1 MTSSDDRSDKGRD
14 ATEWVE
20 PDSAVGP
27 AWWEDSK
34 LRDERARYQ
43 VEAIVDALGG
53 PGFVGVVS
61 SSWNN
66 ERGHEEEVEVDSS
79 RYGEM
84 VYMFRRGRILT
95 RDEDVPRVLEIV
107 GGRVGE
113 GGIGGVSVLV
123 VDDAMGALAQ
133 VDQVLGSGVV
143 YPDHVVHVTSLN
155 GGACPATEPL
165 PTKQAEPYPLRKE
178 GGKCDGAAV
187 SLSLIDT
194 GFDNKLAAQTWWLQD
209 GVAGEQESY
218 DRDHMIPY
226 VGHGTFA
233 AGMVRAMAIR
243 AEIFVYGFL
252 RDGGAIFES
261 DILDS
266 FQRALLAA
274 PDIVS
279 MSAGTYS
286 RGNLGLLGFRVLWE
300 KYAPKGTVLIAA
312 AGNDRERKPFF
323 PAAAEFAIG
332 VGALDQDGSR
342 AAYTNYG
349 GWVDVYALG
358 SDVVNA
364 FPTGTYDYQQPPMR
378 GKHARF
384 ENGVAMWSG
393 TSFSTP
399 LVAGVVAA
407 RMSRTGENGQQA
419 AKAIVALAQANATPG
434 VGAVVEPWM
443 ACPSDE

>member
-1 MTSSDDRSDKGRD
+1 
-14 ATEWVE
+14 
-20 PDSAVGP
+20 
-27 AWWEDSK
+27 
-34 LRDERARYQ
+34 
-43 VEAIVDALGG
+43 
-53 PGFVGVVS
+53 
-61 SSWNN
+61 
-66 ERGHEEEVEVDSS
+66 
-79 RYGEM
+79 
-84 VYMFRRGRILT
+84 
-95 RDEDVPRVLEIV
+95 
-107 GGRVGE
+107 
-113 GGIGGVSVLV
+113 
-123 VDDAMGALAQ
+123 MGALTR
-133 VDQVLGSGVV
+133 VDRVLGAGVV
-143 YPDHVVHVTSLN
+143 YPDHVVHVTSMN

-165 PTKQAEPYPLRKE
+165 PTKQDEPSPMRKGE
-178 GGKCDGAAV
+178 SRCDGTAV

-194 GFDNKLAAQTWWLQD
+194 GFDNKLASQTWWLQD

-218 DRDHMIPY
+218 DRDHLIPY

-252 RDGGAIFES
+252 LHGGAIFES
-261 DILDS
+261 KILDS

-286 RGNLGLLGFRVLWE
+286 RGNLGLLGFQVLWE

-342 AAYTNYG
+342 AEYTNYG

-364 FPTGTYDYQQPPMR
+364 FPTGVYDYQQPPLR
-378 GKHARF
+378 GRRARF
-384 ENGVAMWSG
+384 ENGVAKWSG

-399 LVAGVVAA
+399 MVAGIVAA
-407 RMSRTGENGQQA
+407 RMSRTGESGQQA

-443 ACPSDE
+443 ACPSERE

>member
-1 MTSSDDRSDKGRD
+1 M
-14 ATEWVE
+14 
-20 PDSAVGP
+20 PVGP
-27 AWWEDSK
+27 VWWEDAE
-34 LRDERARYQ
+34 LRDARARDQ
-43 VEAIVDALGG
+43 MIAIVAALGG
-53 PGFVGVVS
+53 GEIVGVVS
-61 SSWNN
+61 SSWNTDTGM
-66 ERGHEEEVEVDSS
+66 EDEEEVESS

-95 RDEDVPRVLEIV
+95 RDEDVQRVIDIA
-107 GGRVGE
+107 GGRLEG
-113 GGIGGVSVLV
+113 GGIGGVSVVLV
-123 VDDAMGALAQ
+123 GDTLRALGEVDR
-133 VDQVLGSGVV
+133 VLGAGVV
-143 YPDHVVHVTSLN
+143 FPDHVVHVTSMN

-165 PTKQAEPYPLRKE
+165 PTTQTEPSPLRKDDA
-178 GGKCDGAAV
+178 KCAGTGV
-187 SLSLIDT
+187 TLSLIDT
-194 GFDNKLAAQTWWLQD
+194 GFDREVAAKRWWLEE
-209 GVAGEQESY
+209 GVDGEQESY
-218 DRDHMIPY
+218 DQDHLVPY

-252 RDGGAIFES
+252 LNGGAIFES
-261 DILDS
+261 DILHS

-323 PAAAEFAIG
+323 PAAADFAIG

-342 AAYTNYG
+342 AEYTNYG

-364 FPTGTYDYQQPPMR
+364 YPDGTYDYQQPPMR
-378 GKHARF
+378 GRRAKF
-384 ENGVAMWSG
+384 QTGVVKWSG

-407 RMSRTGENGQQA
+407 RMSATGESGQQA
-419 AKAIVALAQANATPG
+419 AQAIVALAQQHAKPG
-434 VGAVVEPWM
+434 VGAIVEPWM
-443 ACPSDE
+443 ACPSDD